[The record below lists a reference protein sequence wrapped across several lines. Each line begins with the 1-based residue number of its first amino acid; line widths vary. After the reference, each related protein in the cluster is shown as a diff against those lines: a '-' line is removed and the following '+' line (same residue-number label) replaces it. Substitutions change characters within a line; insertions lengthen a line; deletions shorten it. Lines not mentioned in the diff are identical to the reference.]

1 MKKLRLFLVMALS
14 CLTLAGCSTNKL
26 SDAFNEDGLKA
37 TTQDII
43 QMLCNGEYDKIEKMS
58 GQELI
63 DAGVTGD
70 KLKEV
75 WEPIEKDLG
84 EFDSYEKEAVVGK
97 DNQAIVVT
105 LTKFKNGKAQFTIS
119 YNEDMKLT
127 GFYIK

>member
-1 MKKLRLFLVMALS
+1 MRKLRLFLVMALS
-14 CLTLAGCSTNKL
+14 CLTLSGCSTNKL
-26 SDAFNEDGLKA
+26 SDEFSEDELK
-37 TTQDII
+37 TMTQNVI
-43 QMLCNGEYDKIEKMS
+43 QMLCNGEYNKIEGIS

-63 DAGVTGD
+63 DAGVTA

-75 WEPIEKDLG
+75 WGPIEKDLG

-97 DNQAIVVT
+97 DNQATVVT

>member
-14 CLTLAGCSTNKL
+14 CLILVGCSTNKL
-26 SDAFNEDGLKA
+26 SDAFDEEELKT
-37 TTQDII
+37 TTQNII
-43 QMLCNGEYDKIEKMS
+43 QMLCNGEYDKIEEIS

-63 DAGVTGD
+63 DAGVTA

-75 WEPIEKDLG
+75 WEPIEKNLG

-97 DNQAIVVT
+97 DNQATVVN
-105 LTKFKNGKAQFTIS
+105 LAKFKNGKAQFTIS

>member
-14 CLTLAGCSTNKL
+14 CLILVGCSTNKL
-26 SDAFNEDGLKA
+26 SDAFDEEELKT
-37 TTQDII
+37 TTQNII
-43 QMLCNGEYDKIEKMS
+43 QMLCNGEYDKIEEIS

-63 DAGVTGD
+63 DAGVTA

-75 WEPIEKDLG
+75 WEPIEKNLG

-97 DNQAIVVT
+97 DKQATVVN
-105 LTKFKNGKAQFTIS
+105 LAKFKNGKAQFTIS

>member
-1 MKKLRLFLVMALS
+1 MKKLRLFLVMTLS
-14 CLTLAGCSTNKL
+14 CLTLVGCSTNKL
-26 SDAFNEDGLKA
+26 SEAFNEEDLKT
-37 TTQDII
+37 TTQNVI
-43 QMLCNGEYDKIEKMS
+43 QMLCNGEYDKIEEMS

-63 DAGVTGD
+63 DAGVTD
-70 KLKEV
+70 KLEEV

-97 DNQAIVVT
+97 DNQAKVVI

-119 YNEDMKLT
+119 YDEDMKLI